1 MQANNDNNND
11 NFLDELNREFEAK
24 ETLKYAR
31 LSDIPKNINYQIN
44 DIFKI
49 KTKYGDKT
57 AIKISHKMLGSE
69 HSYTTILP
77 DRYSTM
83 KDTQINI
90 LKGSPNI
97 AFRYKGKNPTG
108 AHIIKFVTNITQ
120 NIDT

>member
-1 MQANNDNNND
+1 METNND

-24 ETLKYAR
+24 ETLKYTK
-31 LSDIPKNINYQIN
+31 LSDIPKNTNYQIN

-49 KTKYGDKT
+49 KTKYGDKN

-77 DRYSTM
+77 DRYSAM

-90 LKGSPNI
+90 LKRSPNI
-97 AFRYKGKNPTG
+97 GFRYEGKSPNG
-108 AHIIKFVTNITQ
+108 AHIIKFISNTEY
-120 NIDT
+120 